1 MILPPGEKTMV
12 AKIHRVHIPNVGE
25 AIVHI
30 PGGVPY
36 RQDDNQEFPYGS
48 YMRLGDKGFVYG
60 KAYSLL
66 DTAFGAWCSE
76 AQKMG
81 YMVTAADIV
90 AGATVVTITV
100 TATQNITENQLAGG
114 YLQMF
119 ANTID
124 VFTRGIVS
132 NTAIV
137 SSGVMTV
144 VMDSPSPVDVS
155 AGAGVEAHISP
166 YSSLINTAGG
176 ADAPQGGHFNMIMGM
191 PTYPAEA
198 GNSLWLQVSGPIWIV
213 LDVLVGAEDGDIE
226 AVFGSNG
233 SISVRNT
240 TTKLHA
246 QHAGFIIA
254 AAYGGGGGQGAPFL
268 MLDIAH

>member
-1 MILPPGEKTMV
+1 MT
-12 AKIHRVHIPNVGE
+12 AKMHRVHFPGVGE
-25 AIVHI
+25 GIVFK

-36 RQDDNQEFPYGS
+36 TYDDEKQWPYGS
-48 YMRLGDKGFVYG
+48 YMRLGNKGFVY
-60 KAYSLL
+60 ANALSLL
-66 DTAFGAWCSE
+66 DTSFGAWCSE

-81 YMVTAADIV
+81 YMALAADV
-90 AGATVVTITV
+90 AVGDTSITVTV
-100 TATQNITENQLAGG
+100 TATQNIAEDELADG
-114 YLQMF
+114 YLEMF
-119 ANTID
+119 AATIN
-124 VFTRGIVS
+124 VFTKGIVS

-137 SSGVMTV
+137 TSGTMTV
-144 VMDSPSPVDVS
+144 VMDSPSPVAIS

-166 YSSLINTAGG
+166 YAKVINTAGG
-176 ADAPQGGHFNMIMGM
+176 GDAPQGGHFNMILGM
-191 PTYPAEA
+191 PTYPLAA
-198 GNSLWLQVSGPIWIV
+198 GKKGWLQVSGPCWVVPDI
-213 LDVLVGAEDGDIE
+213 LVGADSGDIE

>member
-1 MILPPGEKTMV
+1 MT
-12 AKIHRVHIPNVGE
+12 AKMHRVHIPGVGE
-25 AIVHI
+25 GIIYV

-36 RQDDNQEFPYGS
+36 EYDDEPKYRYGS
-48 YMRLGDKGFVYG
+48 FMRLGDKGFVYG

-81 YMVTAADIV
+81 YMVTAAKIL
-90 AGATVVTITV
+90 AGATTVTITV
-100 TATQNITENQLAGG
+100 TATQNIAEDELKDG

-119 ANTID
+119 ANTIN

-137 SSGVMTV
+137 GSGTMTV
-144 VMDSPSPVDVS
+144 VMDSPSPCDVE
-155 AGAGVEAHISP
+155 AGAGVEAHINP
-166 YSSLINTAGG
+166 YSHVINTAGG
-176 ADAPQGGHFNMIMGM
+176 AEAPQGGHFNMILGM
-191 PTYPAEA
+191 PTVPAPA
-198 GNSLWLQVSGPIWIV
+198 TKSLWLQVSGPIWIV
-213 LDVLVGAEDGDIE
+213 LDVLVGAESGDIE

-246 QHAGFIIA
+246 QHAGHIVA